1 MAISKEDFTELV
13 NVLENIE
20 EELEYLNKLF
30 LEIVR
35 FPDDMRNPP
44 RLMIEVRGPIEVE

>member
-20 EELEYLNKLF
+20 EELEDLNHLF
-30 LEIVR
+30 LDVVR
-35 FPDDMRNPP
+35 YPDDMQNPP
-44 RLMIEVRGPIEVE
+44 RIMIEVRGPLK